1 LGRWYR
7 VGEAGRERRNGGVR
21 GAGEK
26 NLIWNN
32 S

>member
-1 LGRWYR
+1 

-21 GAGEK
+21 GAGEE

>member
-1 LGRWYR
+1 

-21 GAGEK
+21 GVGEK